1 MRLESYAQEFED
13 IIVYSFLRDV
23 DDGFYIDVGANDP
36 TNISVTKFFYLRG
49 WHGINIEPLPFRCL
63 QLEEQRPRDIN
74 LCIGVGAEKGSGK
87 LFESDALSTFSNE
100 VAAKWT
106 NTGGGRETPVL
117 TLTEVFHRYCNPH
130 QPIHFCKIDV
140 EGFEREVLLGIK
152 DWNEFRPWMF
162 VMEATL
168 PETRIPCHDKW
179 ENILFE
185 NDYIFAFQNGIN
197 RYYVDKYKAHL
208 LQRAAEVR
216 DFFRRHEIAVMR
228 MQIVNIQ

>member
-1 MRLESYAQEFED
+1 
-13 IIVYSFLRDV
+13 
-23 DDGFYIDVGANDP
+23 
-36 TNISVTKFFYLRG
+36 
-49 WHGINIEPLPFRCL
+49 
-63 QLEEQRPRDIN
+63 
-74 LCIGVGAEKGSGK
+74 
-87 LFESDALSTFSNE
+87 
-100 VAAKWT
+100 
-106 NTGGGRETPVL
+106 
-117 TLTEVFHRYCNPH
+117 
-130 QPIHFCKIDV
+130 
-140 EGFEREVLLGIK
+140 
-152 DWNEFRPWMF
+152 
-162 VMEATL
+162 MEATL